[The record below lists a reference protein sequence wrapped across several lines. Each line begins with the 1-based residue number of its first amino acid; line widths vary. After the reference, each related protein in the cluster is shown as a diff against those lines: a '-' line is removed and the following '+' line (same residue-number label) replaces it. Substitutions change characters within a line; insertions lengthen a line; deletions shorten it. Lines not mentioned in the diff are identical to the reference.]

1 MMEADRL
8 TSIRSFVHREVAKLQ
23 TWQGF
28 GAEGE
33 PPRRARHDAELDP
46 VLTPWL
52 KYRVARLAAPP
63 QRRALRGAR
72 SARRWSDAHRPT

>member
-33 PPRRARHDAELDP
+33 PRPPRTRSARHDAAS
-46 VLTPWL
+46 LTP
-52 KYRVARLAAPP
+52 Y
-63 QRRALRGAR
+63 
-72 SARRWSDAHRPT
+72 